1 MSRFVVLAVLV
12 AFVAGCP
19 SDKKDQAS
27 VEKKAGATTVKAD
40 SPEGKVRVKA
50 SDKAT
55 TVEAG
60 GTKVE
65 VDEKTGTV
73 KVNAPGAI
81 ACGKNPLVH
90 GSKGCC
96 VENKDI
102 FLTTINNI

>member
-73 KVNAPGAI
+73 KVNAPGAKVHVEE
-81 ACGKNPLVH
+81 GKDGDKVKVNV
-90 GSKGCC
+90 GG
-96 VENKDI
+96 
-102 FLTTINNI
+102 INLEVGD